1 MSKRRSAKTSVHL
14 TERTLQD
21 LVSIEEYSI
30 ENWGKRVANR
40 YLDDIEAALQRIS
53 DNPDVLRE
61 EPNFHNCLYFY
72 RVNKHLL
79 VCDVQRD
86 LIFVLTILHGNM
98 DISERLAELEPTLKL
113 EVELLHKQLGR
124 GIKKTL

>member
-1 MSKRRSAKTSVHL
+1 MSVHL

-30 ENWGKRVANR
+30 ENWGKRIANR

-61 EPNFHNCLYFY
+61 EPNFHNCLYVY

-79 VCDVQRD
+79 VCDVQTD

-98 DISERLAELEPTLKL
+98 DIPERLAELEPTLKL

-124 GIKKTL
+124 GTKKAL